1 MHTKEFSKRGWEE
14 WGLQDHCRLF
24 CKRTS
29 YNIMSLFSV
38 SLGRV
43 SALSV
48 NPTQSKYHS
57 SEVTFAPCYHNLCHL
72 IHYSTNSLSC
82 LLDARQPLIPKGHVC
97 KRLLVILSLQTSL
110 GFYIASGIRRKEA
123 NNLDLFL
130 MILNLYMMQEIRNKC

>member
-1 MHTKEFSKRGWEE
+1 MKK
-14 WGLQDHCRLF
+14 LQDHFRL
-24 CKRTS
+24 CSVKEHL
-29 YNIMSLFSV
+29 NIMSLFSI
-38 SLGRV
+38 SLGEA
-43 SALSV
+43 SALSD

-110 GFYIASGIRRKEA
+110 GFYIASGIRKKEA
-123 NNLDLFL
+123 NNLDLFVL
-130 MILNLYMMQEIRNKC
+130 ILNLYGKRNKRNVTQLT